1 MMISKPLQK
10 FLSAAAQRQDI
21 VIVAFILA
29 VIAVMIVPLPTWLM
43 DLMIA
48 LNIAIAMLFLLL
60 AVYLRSPLEFS
71 TLPSAILIAT
81 LVRIAVTIATSR
93 LILMQG
99 DAGEIVSGFGNFVIA
114 GNVVVGLVIFAII
127 AIAQFIVV
135 TKGAERVAEVAARFA
150 LDALPGKQMSID
162 SDLRAGDIDRNDAKR
177 RRLTLERESQYYGA
191 MDGAMKFVK
200 GDAIVSMIV
209 IFVNLIGGLL
219 VGMVKGMDASTAFQ
233 TYALLTVG
241 DGLASQIPALL
252 VAVAGGIV
260 VTRVTTENS
269 SNLGSDLARE
279 LVSSAQSLAIV
290 AVALWGLA
298 LVPGFPTMTF
308 LGLGSVAGAGA
319 LSIYLMNRRRAR
331 DEEEQAVSQAE
342 TVTRVDQT
350 AGPLQSKPGEPL
362 SLRAAPDI
370 TAQIDGPRYRRLLDT
385 GLAAQGKLIGIKLL
399 TPGLS
404 TDAALA
410 PDGAAFDVD
419 GAPAW
424 RGRFPADAVFVP
436 QTAADSHLPG
446 IGSGSWSAAQNAPP
460 EALDLTAALAGV
472 AVALTA
478 KWAARSFGM
487 QEADTWLTAQSQQ
500 GAAALSQQV
509 RQTVPM
515 TRLAETLRHLLAEN
529 VPLTNSRLLLEALLD
544 LAPKVEDKAL
554 LADQLRLSLSRP
566 LSAQYADSSQRIPA
580 IVIEPDLEDALRQ
593 SLRETPNGIRV
604 SLDPASGRNMVE
616 ALRRVADTTGT
627 RCVVL
632 TSFDVR
638 RALRLFIA
646 GRGLDMPVLAS
657 EEIAADYEITAVDSL
672 NYESLSNLPAGI
684 LEKA

>member
-1 MMISKPLQK
+1 MKNSPIQK
-10 FLSAAAQRQDI
+10 FLAAAAQRQDL

-29 VIAVMIVPLPTWLM
+29 VAAVMIVPLPTWLM

-48 LNIAIAMLFLLL
+48 VNIAISMLFLLL

-93 LILMQG
+93 LILLQG

-127 AIAQFIVV
+127 AIAQFVVV

-177 RRLTLERESQYYGA
+177 RRLLLERESQYYGA

-219 VGMVKGMDASTAFQ
+219 VGMVKGMDAGTAFE

-308 LGLGSVAGAGA
+308 LALGSVAGAGA
-319 LSIYLMNRRRAR
+319 LSIYLVNRRKAR
-331 DEEEQAVSQAE
+331 DDDELVVSQAASAARA
-342 TVTRVDQT
+342 TQT
-350 AGPLQSKPGEPL
+350 AGPLASQPGEAL
-362 SLRAAPDI
+362 TLRVAPDLA
-370 TAQIDGPRYRRLLDT
+370 AQIEGPRYRQLVET
-385 GLAAQGKLIGIKLL
+385 GLAAQGRLIGIKLL
-399 TPGLS
+399 TPGLAP
-404 TDAALA
+404 DAELA
-410 PDGAAFDVD
+410 PGSAAFDVD

-424 RGRFPADAVFVP
+424 RGSVSADKVFARDAAGEQTFPGAGTGSFLAKAAAPADALDA
-436 QTAADSHLPG
+436 TALLAS
-446 IGSGSWSAAQNAPP
+446 ICV
-460 EALDLTAALAGV
+460 ALA
-472 AVALTA
+472 A

-487 QEADTWLTAQSQQ
+487 QEADSWLAAQGQQ

-509 RQTVPM
+509 RQAVPM
-515 TRLAETLRHLLAEN
+515 TRLAETLRHLLVEN
-529 VPLTNSRLLLEALLD
+529 VPLNNARLLLEAVLD

-554 LADQLRLSLSRP
+554 LADQLRLALSRQ
-566 LSAQYADSSQRIPA
+566 LSAQYADAAQRIPA

-604 SLDPASGRNMVE
+604 ALDPASGRNLIE
-616 ALRRVADTTGT
+616 ALQRATDAAQGP
-627 RCVVL
+627 CAVL
-632 TSFDVR
+632 TSFDIR

-646 GRGLDMPVLAS
+646 GRGLDLPVLAS
-657 EEIAADYEITAVDSL
+657 EEIAPDYAIAPVG
-672 NYESLSNLPAGI
+672 SLSQAALSSGEERV
-684 LEKA
+684 LEDA